1 MPAEASVNELTLSA
15 RWVERAALRYTPA
28 GLPALDLTLEHCGE
42 AVEAGKPRKVEMR
55 IRAVAIG
62 PLAQQLLG
70 LPSES
75 PALWSGFLAAARNGK
90 GVVFHITDVNPAAS
104 PTST

>member
-1 MPAEASVNELTLSA
+1 M
-15 RWVERAALRYTPA
+15 RYTPA
-28 GLPALDLTLEHCGE
+28 GLPALDLTLEHHGQ

-70 LPSES
+70 MATEQ
-75 PALWSGFLAAARNGK
+75 PAWWSGFLAAARNGK
-90 GVVFHITDVNPAAS
+90 GVVFHITTVSTAVS
-104 PTST
+104 PTNT

>member
-1 MPAEASVNELTLSA
+1 M
-15 RWVERAALRYTPA
+15 ERAALRYTPA

-62 PLAQQLLG
+62 PLAQHLLG

-90 GVVFHITDVNPAAS
+90 GVVFHITAVS